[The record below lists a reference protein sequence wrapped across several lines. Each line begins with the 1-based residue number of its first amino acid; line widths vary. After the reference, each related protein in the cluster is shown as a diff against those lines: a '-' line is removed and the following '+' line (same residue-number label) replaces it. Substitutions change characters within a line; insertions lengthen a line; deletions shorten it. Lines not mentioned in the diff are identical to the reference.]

1 MTLRVTRFE
10 PTPNP
15 DALKAVLTPA
25 DHPALPVAPAT
36 RWYPNDAAAAAD
48 PLARAV
54 AGVPGVAAVLL
65 GAGWLTVT
73 RRKGQAWSGLRRSV
87 EQAVA
92 SCFEGNHP

>member
-15 DALKAVLTPA
+15 DALKAVLNPA
-25 DHPALPVAPAT
+25 DHPALPSAPAT
-36 RWYPNDAAAAAD
+36 RWYPTEAAAAAD

-54 AGVPGVAAVLL
+54 TGVPGVVSVLL

-73 RRKGQAWSGLRRSV
+73 RHKGQAWTGLRRGV

-92 SCFEGNHP
+92 ACFEGNHP